1 MLRFF
6 LIIGLLLSS
15 LYSRAECTCDF
26 ILPMTFESTA
36 GVPIIFYG
44 EVKEVDSDCNE
55 ESIITFEI
63 IELYKG
69 NLTKSQEAYYQCGT
83 ECGMSFI
90 PGERW
95 IVYSTINNA
104 QYPVLDWCSRT
115 RREFLTEGSDFYE
128 GVLFSTFQEE
138 LSFLRKNFEAN
149 KNFKAGLKERQYE
162 KVPVK
167 LIPWLL
173 GIGALFMILGYVL
186 LGKKRK

>member
-1 MLRFF
+1 MHKYL
-6 LIIGLLLSS
+6 LLLGLLISS
-15 LYSRAECTCDF
+15 LTSRAECTCDF

-55 ESIITFEI
+55 ESLITFDI

-69 NLTKSQEAYYQCGT
+69 NLSKVQEAYYQCGT
-83 ECGMSFI
+83 ECGMSFA

-115 RREFLTEGSDFYE
+115 RREFLSEVTDFYE
-128 GVLFSTFQEE
+128 GVLFTSFQEE
-138 LSFLRKNFEAN
+138 LRFLRSNFEAN
-149 KNFKAGLKERQYE
+149 KNFHAGLKERQYK
-162 KVPVK
+162 KVPVNY
-167 LIPWLL
+167 IPWLL
-173 GIGALFMILGYVL
+173 GISALFMIIGYL
-186 LGKKRK
+186 LFGKK